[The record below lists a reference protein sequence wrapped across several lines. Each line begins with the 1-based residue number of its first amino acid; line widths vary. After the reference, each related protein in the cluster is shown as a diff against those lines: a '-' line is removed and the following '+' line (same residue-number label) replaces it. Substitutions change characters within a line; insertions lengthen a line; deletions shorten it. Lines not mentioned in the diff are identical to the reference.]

1 MVKIKFPDGSVEEFK
16 KGVTGLEIAKFISE
30 GLARVAIAIKVNE
43 ELQDLS
49 KPIEKDA
56 SVKII
61 TFKDKEGVE
70 IFRHSTAHLMAHAV
84 VELFPYAKP
93 TIGPVVD
100 EGFYYD
106 FDHEPFKPEDIEKIE
121 KKMKELVKEKIPIE
135 RIELSKKQALE
146 MFKDNQ
152 YKIEMINEL
161 EEDKITAYKQGKFV
175 DLCKGPHVPNTKM
188 IKAFKLTKIA
198 GAYWR
203 GDSKNKML
211 TRIYGIAFPDK
222 EDLKK
227 YLHLIEEAKKRDH
240 KLIGKQMELF
250 SFHEEGPGFPFFHNK
265 GSFIFDTLV
274 NFMKK
279 EMIKRDYEIN
289 RTPII
294 LNKELW
300 LQSGHWDHYRESMY
314 FTKID
319 EKDFAVKPMNCPGN
333 ILVYKSRL
341 HSYRELPI
349 KAGEFGLV
357 HRHELSGVLSGLF
370 RVRSFVQDDAHVFC
384 SEEQLEDEII
394 ALMDF
399 IDYIYQSFG
408 FRYNVELSTRPEK
421 ALGSKEVW
429 DLAEKSLENAMM
441 KRKMKYKINP
451 GEGAFYG
458 PKIDYHLK
466 DAIGRTWQCATIQ
479 VDFSMPEKFDLQY
492 EGKDGKKHRPVMVHR
507 AIYGAVERFMAILIE
522 HFAGKFPMWLSP
534 IQVRVLSVSE
544 KTADYASKIGKK
556 LKDSGLRME
565 IDNRSETVNKK
576 IREAEIA
583 HVNYILVVGEREKNS
598 RTVNVRTRK
607 NEILGEMRLADF
619 IDKCH
624 REVKEKR

>member
-265 GSFIFDTLV
+265 GTFVFDKLV
-274 NFMKK
+274 SFMKK

-289 RTPII
+289 KTPII

>member
-1 MVKIKFPDGSVEEFK
+1 
-16 KGVTGLEIAKFISE
+16 
-30 GLARVAIAIKVNE
+30 
-43 ELQDLS
+43 
-49 KPIEKDA
+49 
-56 SVKII
+56 
-61 TFKDKEGVE
+61 
-70 IFRHSTAHLMAHAV
+70 
-84 VELFPYAKP
+84 
-93 TIGPVVD
+93 
-100 EGFYYD
+100 
-106 FDHEPFKPEDIEKIE
+106 
-121 KKMKELVKEKIPIE
+121 
-135 RIELSKKQALE
+135 
-146 MFKDNQ
+146 
-152 YKIEMINEL
+152 
-161 EEDKITAYKQGKFV
+161 
-175 DLCKGPHVPNTKM
+175 
-188 IKAFKLTKIA
+188 
-198 GAYWR
+198 
-203 GDSKNKML
+203 
-211 TRIYGIAFPDK
+211 
-222 EDLKK
+222 
-227 YLHLIEEAKKRDH
+227 
-240 KLIGKQMELF
+240 
-250 SFHEEGPGFPFFHNK
+250 
-265 GSFIFDTLV
+265 
-274 NFMKK
+274 
-279 EMIKRDYEIN
+279 
-289 RTPII
+289 
-294 LNKELW
+294 
-300 LQSGHWDHYRESMY
+300 
-314 FTKID
+314 
-319 EKDFAVKPMNCPGN
+319 
-333 ILVYKSRL
+333 
-341 HSYRELPI
+341 
-349 KAGEFGLV
+349 
-357 HRHELSGVLSGLF
+357 
-370 RVRSFVQDDAHVFC
+370 
-384 SEEQLEDEII
+384 
-394 ALMDF
+394 MDF